1 MKIVIAPDSY
11 KESLSAL
18 EVACAI
24 EAGFREIFPEA
35 EYVKIPLADGGEGTV
50 EAMVAATQ
58 GRVITVN
65 VTGPLGFP
73 VQAFYGISGD
83 EQSAFIEM
91 AAASGLESV
100 PAERRNPLKTTSW
113 GTGELIGHALDAG
126 VKQIIIGLGGSAT
139 NDGGAGMVQALGA
152 KLLTRD
158 EQPIPPGGEGLEQ
171 LERIDISG
179 LDSRLANCRI
189 EVACDVTNLLT
200 GKEGATAVFGPQKGA
215 TEAMI
220 PRLDEALL
228 RYATLI
234 ERDLDIK
241 VLNLEGGG
249 AAGGM
254 GAGLFAFCGATLR
267 PGIEIVTDALHLAD
281 IVKDAD
287 WVITGEGRID
297 SQTVHGKV
305 PVGVARVAKRFNIP
319 VIAIAGS
326 LTDDAEVVHQHGLD
340 AVFSV
345 IYSICTLEDALANA
359 KENVRRT
366 ARNVAAVLEIGNR
379 FSPSP

>member
-24 EAGFREIFPEA
+24 ESGFRQIFPDA

-50 EAMVAATQ
+50 EAMVAATR
-58 GRVITVN
+58 GRVITVD
-65 VTGPLGFP
+65 VTGPLGEP

-83 EQSAFIEM
+83 EHTAFIEM

-100 PAERRNPLKTTSW
+100 PPAKRNPLKTTSW
-113 GTGELIGHALDAG
+113 GTGELIRHALDAG
-126 VKQIIIGLGGSAT
+126 VKEIIIGIGGSAT
-139 NDGGAGMVQALGA
+139 NDGGAGMVQALGV
-152 KLLTRD
+152 KLLTEH
-158 EQPIPPGGEGLEQ
+158 EQQIPPGGEGLEQ
-171 LERIDISG
+171 LAKIELSG
-179 LDSRLANCRI
+179 LDPRLAECHI
-189 EVACDVTNLLT
+189 HVACDVTNPLT

-215 TEAMI
+215 NAEMI
-220 PRLDEALL
+220 PRLDAALT

-234 ERDLDIK
+234 ERDLNID
-241 VLNLEGGG
+241 VLSLEGGG

-254 GAGLFAFCGATLR
+254 GAALFAFCGATLR
-267 PGIEIVTDALHLAD
+267 PGIEIVTEALQLAEKVADATL
-281 IVKDAD
+281 
-287 WVITGEGRID
+287 VITGEGRID

-305 PVGVARVAKRFNIP
+305 PVGVAKVAKRFNIP

-326 LTDDAEVVHQHGLD
+326 LTDDVEVVHQHGLD

-345 IYSICTLEDALANA
+345 LTQPGTLEDALAGA
-359 KENVRRT
+359 QENVRRT
-366 ARNVAAVLEIGNR
+366 ARNVAAVLKIGLER
-379 FSPSP
+379 